1 LTGRADAQILTRSDT
16 RDEGG
21 GGMTTPVDPALKAPT
36 TNGRAHGA
44 VNFDELLEHYFG
56 AYTLHRREGEKDVEI
71 AKRHERF
78 LEMLDAFE
86 KDEGRVRSQ
95 TWCLRIESG
104 ALLTAKR
111 PTSNLQRT
119 LSGDQ
124 VRYFAGGNP
133 VEVDEDLKLGEL
145 MAMADREAQ
154 RVQDLLRNPMR
165 GNALKQLYDVRA
177 MALEGFEAMAKRKNS
192 GDAVDQVRSV
202 TERQVAAQLKAAVE
216 YAERAMRLRA
226 SILYLFGMASGVI
239 GLMFV
244 AGIMLFF
251 FGRKTELIAGTDFMP
266 TALVLGGLG
275 AVISV
280 LQRITSG
287 HVTASLENGLTA
299 VFLLG
304 LFRPVIGAVMA
315 VAITVL
321 ILGGILP
328 LQVPEEAAKGVFF
341 LAGISFLA
349 GFSERYARTMIGAA
363 ETRATPTDETD
374 ADTETDADSETND
387 TRSDDKPKDN
397 AKSDQAEK
405 KKEKGGS

>member
-1 LTGRADAQILTRSDT
+1 
-16 RDEGG
+16 
-21 GGMTTPVDPALKAPT
+21 MTTPVDPGGKARVRRHPH
-36 TNGRAHGA
+36 HGA
-44 VNFDELLEHYFG
+44 VNYDELLEHYFVAFPLRKPEG
-56 AYTLHRREGEKDVEI
+56 MTDAELEAGQDGFRELL
-71 AKRHERF
+71 A
-78 LEMLDAFE
+78 AFE

-95 TWCLRIESG
+95 TFSQRIESG
-104 ALLTAKR
+104 AMLTAKR
-111 PTSNLQRT
+111 PTSDLQRA

-133 VEVDEDLKLGEL
+133 VETDEDLKLGEM
-145 MAMADREAQ
+145 MATADREAQ
-154 RVQDLLRNPMR
+154 RVEDLLRNPMR
-165 GNALKQLYDVRA
+165 GNALQQLYAVRA

-192 GDAVDQVRSV
+192 GDEVTRVRSV
-202 TERQVAAQLKAAVE
+202 TERQVAAQLKSALD

-251 FGRKTELIAGTDFMP
+251 FNRKAELVAGTDFMP

-304 LFRPVIGAVMA
+304 VFRPVIGAVMA
-315 VAITVL
+315 VAITIL

-328 LQVPEEAAKGVFF
+328 IQVPEDAAKGVFF

-363 ETRATPTDETD
+363 EASASPTDETTTTPKTTTT
-374 ADTETDADSETND
+374 TETDANAEADD
-387 TRSDDKPKDN
+387 TKGDAKTDDI
-397 AKSDQAEK
+397 AKSDQADEK
-405 KKEKGGS
+405 KAKGGT